1 MQNDILIISHYHE
14 QGIIRTDTIKLIIVL
29 KKIFKKIILVSTK
42 LKETAKITLPS
53 EVKVIIR
60 KNVGKDFM
68 SYRTGFIYLLKKK
81 YFRDLCNIY
90 FMNTSFVCLN
100 PYKFKSNVVLKK
112 KTANDNFIGITK
124 SFEINEHIQTYF
136 FKISKNIFMQEF
148 FINWFYKIKPL
159 KKRMNII
166 YKYEIG
172 LSQFLMNQHYKCN
185 SIFPNTKKKKLLVK
199 LFNYSFFKKRF
210 EKGNPTAFFWK
221 KIYKNFG
228 IIKTELIKKN
238 PHNRKIGDLKK
249 IFFKKKELFNQI
261 QNN

>member
-1 MQNDILIISHYHE
+1 MQNSILIISHYHE
-14 QGIIRTDTIKLIIVL
+14 QGIIRTDTLKLIIML
-29 KKIFKKIILVSTK
+29 KKIFKKIIFVSTK
-42 LKETAKITLPS
+42 LKETAKITLPR

-68 SYRTGFIYLLKKK
+68 SYRAGFLYLCKKK
-81 YFRDLCNIY
+81 YFRSLCNIY

-100 PYKFKSNVVLKK
+100 PHKFKSNVILKK
-112 KTANDNFIGITK
+112 KTVNNNFIGLTK

-136 FKISKNIFMQEF
+136 FKISKNIFTQKF
-148 FINWFYKIKPL
+148 FLNWFYKMKPL

-172 LSQFLMNQHYKCN
+172 LSQFLMNHYYKCN
-185 SIFPNTKKKKLLVK
+185 SIFPNTKKKKLIVK
-199 LFNYSFFKKRF
+199 IFNYSFFKKRF

-238 PHNRKIGDLKK
+238 PHNQNTSYLKK
-249 IFFKKKELFNQI
+249 IFLKKKKLFNQI
-261 QNN
+261 HSN